1 MIRKILFPKALKC
14 NECGRKEEGPPL
26 HCWGHGGG
34 GGSWQGTARF
44 PWGAMQCEPGIP
56 VLFKEA
62 SFLFQ
67 QQQCAQLLQT
77 GKVGPFL
84 YCGSA
89 GNPEFPCEHIFRIN
103 FAYMQ
108 RKLVRRKVVSKGKSK
123 PLWAERGLCCS
134 SWPRV
139 SVNAG
144 LQLRGSYSARV
155 SVLQHL

>member
-1 MIRKILFPKALKC
+1 MNVAGRRRALPC
-14 NECGRKEEGPPL
+14 TAGAVVVAVGPGREQL
-26 HCWGHGGG
+26 ASHG
-34 GGSWQGTARF
+34 
-44 PWGAMQCEPGIP
+44 GAMQCEPGIP

-84 YCGSA
+84 YCSSA

-123 PLWAERGLCCS
+123 PLRAERGLCCS

-144 LQLRGSYSARV
+144 LQLTGSYSARV